1 MESSLLFFFVGLS
14 IFGTKYFV
22 EKRSEA
28 LRFIVFAGSGML
40 SSGIIALI
48 AGSALFPVLR
58 VPTGFWAA
66 IGGMAG
72 IILYAA
78 ERGGLIDKPGIQYI
92 TTVLLGSIL
101 AGVAYGLMILYRTIN
116 HLEVFIPKN
125 LLLLSFVL
133 MGFLTVFGYTFPKR
147 WLKQRGSHSN
157 SR

>member
-14 IFGTKYFV
+14 IFGAKHFV

-28 LRFIVFAGSGML
+28 LRFIVFAGSGVL
-40 SSGIIALI
+40 SAGIIALI

-58 VPTGFWAA
+58 VPAGFWAVV
-66 IGGMAG
+66 GGMAG

-78 ERGGLIDKPGIQYI
+78 ERSGLIDKPGIRYI

-101 AGVAYGLMILYRTIN
+101 AGVAYGLMILYRTTTQIDSI
-116 HLEVFIPKN
+116 IPKN
-125 LLLLSFVL
+125 LLFLSFVL

-147 WLKQRGSHSN
+147 WLKKRN
-157 SR
+157 EELRTE